1 MVMKDDCRWW
11 AQNIRIMY
19 HRNLYLKPTVFCHL
33 KCVFCPNFLG
43 KNMHVHYT
51 WVNDYT
57 PWGQQRHNNPVY
69 NAHKIRVGPTHGK
82 IRNVRIIFL
91 CLEKTGVQLF
101 LPQITELNKHLGP
114 LHWSTPPAPREHEL
128 KRNEGPQHTG

>member
-57 PWGQQRHNNPVY
+57 PWGQHNS
-69 NAHKIRVGPTHGK
+69 GT
-82 IRNVRIIFL
+82 IIPCIMHTKFGWAL
-91 CLEKTGVQLF
+91 HTARYAMFALF
-101 LPQITELNKHLGP
+101 F
-114 LHWSTPPAPREHEL
+114 SV
-128 KRNEGPQHTG
+128 